1 VPVPDGVEVVPAPTA
16 DDVAREV
23 LERSDADVVVMAAA
37 VADYRPTDAR
47 ADKRAKDGEP
57 WAVSLEPTRDV
68 LAELGRA
75 RRNGQLL
82 VGFAAEAGGNGLE
95 RARAKRSNKGVDL
108 IVYNDV
114 SREDIGF
121 DSADNEV
128 VLVTAAGER
137 PVGRARKA
145 QIAAAV
151 LDEVERLL
159 EERDGSR

>member
-1 VPVPDGVEVVPAPTA
+1 
-16 DDVAREV
+16 
-23 LERSDADVVVMAAA
+23 MAAA
-37 VADYRPTDAR
+37 VADYRPAEPR
-47 ADKRAKDGEP
+47 ADKRPKDREP

-68 LAELGRA
+68 LASSASTAATGSCSS
-75 RRNGQLL
+75 
-82 VGFAAEAGGNGLE
+82 GFAAESGGMVWN
-95 RARAKRSNKGVDL
+95 ARVPSAEQGVDL

-121 DSADNEV
+121 DATDNEV

-137 PVGRARKA
+137 PVGQAPKE
-145 QIAAAV
+145 QVAAAI

>member
-1 VPVPDGVEVVPAPTA
+1 
-16 DDVAREV
+16 
-23 LERSDADVVVMAAA
+23 
-37 VADYRPTDAR
+37 
-47 ADKRAKDGEP
+47 
-57 WAVSLEPTRDV
+57 
-68 LAELGRA
+68 
-75 RRNGQLL
+75 LL

-114 SREDIGF
+114 SRDDIGF
-121 DSADNEV
+121 DTAQNEV

-137 PVGRARKA
+137 TVGRAPKE

-159 EERDGSR
+159 EEHDGSR